1 MKKKT
6 CLRRDGYDQSASL
19 EWHDIGVDDAEV
31 ELLQLGQHPHGHSLA
46 IHAVDP
52 HHHVLVQESGFYLRQ
67 WIPRRRRPRRF
78 PRRGGASSIL
88 VGHCDA
94 RLLDEHPGFDDAPV
108 VTATAAVF
116 KRLELFLE
124 LLHVSRRVR
133 KDRSLVHLIPVPA
146 RCTVQFS
153 FRQEQNRITDAVDEE
168 LQAVQLVNWIAG
180 PS

>member
-67 WIPRRRRPRRF
+67 RIPRRRRPRRF

-88 VGHCDA
+88 VRHCDA
-94 RLLDEHPGFDDAPV
+94 LFLDEHPGIDDAPV
-108 VTATAAVF
+108 VTATAAAVF
-116 KRLELFLE
+116 KRLELFLQ

-133 KDRSLVHLIPVPA
+133 KDRSLVHLIPA
-146 RCTVQFS
+146 RCMDGAVFFS
-153 FRQEQNRITDAVDEE
+153 SGTEQNNRC
-168 LQAVQLVNWIAG
+168 
-180 PS
+180 S